1 MQLTI
6 RRTKARNP
14 DGDETVTDQT
24 ERPAAAGGCLCGAVR
39 YAVRGPLR
47 PVVACHCG
55 QCRKSSGHVFA
66 ASGAR
71 DHDLALEEDRG
82 LRWFRSSDKARRGFC
97 QICGSSVFWKADG
110 SDYTAI
116 AAGTLELPT
125 GLDLVAHIFVA
136 DAGDYYVIED
146 GLPQLPAA
154 GHGVEIPS
162 E

>member
-1 MQLTI
+1 M
-6 RRTKARNP
+6 
-14 DGDETVTDQT
+14 TDQKK
-24 ERPAAAGGCLCGAVR
+24 RPAAAGGCLCGAVR
-39 YAVRGPLR
+39 YVVRGPLR

-55 QCRKSSGHVFA
+55 QCRKSSGHFFA

-71 DHDLALEEDRG
+71 DHDLAIEEDRG

-97 QICGSSVFWKADG
+97 EICGSSLFWKADG

-136 DAGDYYVIED
+136 DAGDYYGIED
-146 GLPQLPAA
+146 GVPQLPAA
-154 GHGVEIPS
+154 GHGVEIPG

>member
-1 MQLTI
+1 M
-6 RRTKARNP
+6 
-14 DGDETVTDQT
+14 TDQT

-39 YAVRGPLR
+39 YVVNGPLR

-55 QCRKSSGHVFA
+55 QCRKTSGHFFA

-71 DHDLALEEDRG
+71 DHDLTIEEDGG
-82 LRWFRSSDKARRGFC
+82 LKWFRSSDTAQRGFC
-97 QICGSSVFWKADG
+97 QICGSSLFWKADG

-116 AAGTLELPT
+116 AAGTLETPT
-125 GLDLVAHIFVA
+125 ALELVAHIFVA
-136 DAGDYYVIED
+136 DAGDYYRIDD
-146 GLPQLPAA
+146 GTPQLPAA